1 MYICTD
7 PEQYKGKI
15 VGTGQCVDFVKV
27 AARAPQTVLWKKGT
41 DVKGRTIPKGAAI
54 ATFVNGR
61 YESHKT
67 GNHAAI
73 YIRQDSNAIYVW
85 DQWRNSET
93 TVQPVHERPI
103 RFGGHGPS
111 NDGNGFSVI
120 E

>member
-7 PEQYKGKI
+7 PEQYKGKV

-27 AARAPQTVLWKKGT
+27 AARAPQTASWTEGIK
-41 DVKGRTIPKGAAI
+41 VKGAKIQKGAAI
-54 ATFVNGR
+54 ATFVNGK
-61 YESHKT
+61 YASHAT

-73 YIRQDSNAIYVW
+73 YIRQDAAAIYVW
-85 DQWRNSET
+85 DQWKNNHQ
-93 TVQPVHERPI
+93 VQPVHERPI
-103 RFGGHGPS
+103 RFGGQGPS